1 MTFNKDEIRQKIKA
15 KIIDLAARLGND
27 AAELK
32 DDEIIPASGFLDSA
46 AILEMVVW
54 YDEFFSMQLKQEEI
68 NIDNLGSIDA
78 MTDYVLSR
86 HTS

>member
-86 HTS
+86 HAC